1 MSVNDPTPR
10 RSPARWLASLIL
22 SLILPT
28 AFLFLAFALCGVGHG
43 DCRLMILFPALLPY
57 SAVCA
62 ELLPNTPLLFV
73 PLALLQFPAYVLLI
87 WRSGPDAARKVMTG
101 LFAAHVLT
109 SVIAYSFFM

>member
-10 RSPARWLASLIL
+10 RSLTRWLALSIL
-22 SLILPT
+22 SLVLPT
-28 AFLFLAFALCGVGHG
+28 AFLFVAFAFCGVGHG
-43 DCRLMILFPALLPY
+43 DCRLMVLFPALLPY

-73 PLALLQFPAYVLLI
+73 PLALLQFPTYVLLL
-87 WRSGPDAARKVMTG
+87 WRSGPDAARKVWTG

>member
-1 MSVNDPTPR
+1 VSVNDPTPR
-10 RSPARWLASLIL
+10 RSLAWRLASLIL
-22 SLILPT
+22 SLVLPT